1 MDFIESIKQF
11 SERVSML
18 KDTISTEEAT
28 KMSLVVPLFQLLG
41 YDVFNPSE
49 FCPEYIADVGIKKGE
64 KVDYAILENGQPT
77 ILIECKSC
85 SEQLDKHSSQLFRYF
100 GTSPAKFGILTNG
113 IIYRFYTDLEES
125 NKMDLVPFLE
135 INMLQLKDAS
145 INELKKFCKD
155 NFDKDKIFSTAEEL
169 KYSSL
174 IKGALQKEFES
185 PSDDFVR
192 FILADI
198 YEGQKNQRVLD
209 KFSPLVK
216 RAFSSFVNEIVNT
229 KISSAL
235 SVDSDEETNES
246 TATTVEEAPVSKIIT
261 TEEEIEGF
269 YIVRGL
275 LAGIVPVEDVVYR
288 DTESYFGVLYT
299 NNNRKPICRLN
310 LDTKNKQLLI
320 PDENKKFE
328 RIYIESLNDIYKYKN
343 KLIEVVKRIFI
354 KKKSPPRWL
363 RVARISEDILY
374 LIVQVILYH
383 LRTAIASGTSVPC
396 WLLFLYP
403 FLCDAAPERRCVLW
417 EDERNTLN
425 YRTATALLSAYP
437 GRIGQTLMEF
447 TLRPK
452 NSI

>member
-1 MDFIESIKQF
+1 MFTMEFIESLKQF
-11 SERVSML
+11 SERVTML
-18 KDTISTEEAT
+18 KDTISTEEST

-41 YDVFNPSE
+41 YDVFNPSV

-64 KVDYAILENGQPT
+64 KVDYAILEDGQPT

-100 GTSPAKFGILTNG
+100 GTSSAKFGILTNG

-135 INMLQLKDAS
+135 INMLQLKDSS

-174 IKGALQKEFES
+174 IKGVLLKEFES

-192 FILADI
+192 FILTDI
-198 YEGQKNQRVLD
+198 YDGQKNQRVIE
-209 KFSPLVK
+209 KFSPVVK
-216 RAFSSFVNEIVNT
+216 RAFSALVNEIVNS

-235 SVDSDEETNES
+235 SADSEEDAEENVN
-246 TATTVEEAPVSKIIT
+246 VEEDIPASKIVT
-261 TEEEIEGF
+261 TEKEIEGF
-269 YIVRGL
+269 YIIRGL
-275 LAGIVPVEDVVYR
+275 LAGIVPVEDIVYR
-288 DTESYFGVLYT
+288 DTESYFGILYT

-328 RIYIESLNDIYKYKN
+328 RIYIQSLNDIYQYRDR
-343 KLIEVVKRIFI
+343 LTEVVKR
-354 KKKSPPRWL
+354 
-363 RVARISEDILY
+363 Y
-374 LIVQVILYH
+374 L
-383 LRTAIASGTSVPC
+383 
-396 WLLFLYP
+396 
-403 FLCDAAPERRCVLW
+403 
-417 EDERNTLN
+417 
-425 YRTATALLSAYP
+425 
-437 GRIGQTLMEF
+437 
-447 TLRPK
+447 
-452 NSI
+452 